1 MKKVNKRSKKD
12 NATKT
17 KLQAVGAETFGDKTK
32 RFLKRNYIYI
42 IMGLLVVARIGL
54 GYAMGGWYG
63 ISETYDDVA
72 MMQGLSLKRLIEPT
86 NLALIKDLSFSLFL
100 GFGAIS
106 GLPYTVVLSGFW
118 ALTALVAWLLT
129 GKVTKNKW
137 VRLFVFAYVLF
148 LPIAFTS
155 WGGLRIYRNAIIAPC
170 IILTFCLALILVIN
184 LVRQEKMK
192 KTIWTAVFT
201 GISFAFTYFLKED
214 GLWLKA
220 CMLVILLV
228 CLGIIGYRLF
238 KKKVKG
244 KFEIKKAVSWAL
256 VCLIPFAVLFVWDNV
271 YKGVNYAF
279 FGVYEVNTRTEG
291 ELGKFVENIYKIDSP
306 NRSEVVWAPYDAIEK
321 AFEVSPT
328 LAAHP
333 ELLDEIM
340 NTGWNEGGIKE
351 NPIKYDFLGWVMR
364 SELADASLW
373 TSEKDVNDMFKQVN
387 IELEQA
393 FKDGVLKKAEG
404 RLQLLAST
412 GGYSLEEI
420 MNSNLLEQVRMSF
433 EDANW
438 FLNYTIGFGDTEL
451 AYGTKG
457 LEWDYTKVNKVLHMD
472 GDINVTEGRE
482 VPVAVVNVIMVV
494 YRVVNTGLLIVTIV
508 LPIWLIIKLFRTKE
522 RKQYVRDDGMAI
534 CCATVGL
541 AFLGVTLVYSFAT
554 AWFFIMPLDEAAY
567 FTDGFVFYRVG
578 VPGLLTM
585 AYLPMAV
592 GCSIISVWQKKKVQ
606 KNTSVRLK
614 KN

>member
-12 NATKT
+12 SATKT

-137 VRLFVFAYVLF
+137 VRLFVFSYVLF

-170 IILTFCLALILVIN
+170 IILTFCLALMLVID

-192 KTIWTAVFT
+192 RTIWTAIFA

-228 CLGIIGYRLF
+228 SLGIIGYRLF

-244 KFEIKKAVSWAL
+244 KFEIKKAFSWTL
-256 VCLIPFAVLFVWDNV
+256 VCLIPFVVLFVWDNV
-271 YKGVNYAF
+271 YRGVNYAF
-279 FGVYEVNTRTEG
+279 FGVYEINTRTEG

-306 NRSEVVWAPYDAIEK
+306 NRSEIVWAPYDAIEK

-328 LAAHP
+328 LAAQP
-333 ELLDEIM
+333 KLLDEIL

-364 SELADASLW
+364 SELVDAGLW
-373 TSEKDVNDMFKQVN
+373 TSEKDVSDMFKQVN
-387 IELEQA
+387 NELEQA
-393 FKDGVLKKAEG
+393 FKDGTLKKAEG
-404 RLQLLAST
+404 RIQLLAST
-412 GGYSLEEI
+412 GGYTLEE
-420 MNSNLLEQVRMSF
+420 MLGSDLADQVFMSLGDSIWMTNYDVGF
-433 EDANW
+433 SDEDV
-438 FLNYTIGFGDTEL
+438 Y
-451 AYGTKG
+451 YGTKG
-457 LEWDYTKVNKVLHMD
+457 VDHDYTKINKVLHMNND
-472 GDINVTEGRE
+472 VNVASGTKREVSKGVGKMMFWVYRIANVTIMLL
-482 VPVAVVNVIMVV
+482 VVGYSVYIMIK
-494 YRVVNTGLLIVTIV
+494 IVKTKGKYV
-508 LPIWLIIKLFRTKE
+508 GKNKLTLACFLVG
-522 RKQYVRDDGMAI
+522 YAFFGIAI
-534 CCATVGL
+534 
-541 AFLGVTLVYSFAT
+541 VYSFAT
-554 AWFFIMPLDEAAY
+554 AWFFISPRGSIGYLPHV
-567 FTDGFVFYRVG
+567 FVFYRVG
-578 VPGLLTM
+578 VFGLTTM
-585 AYLPMAV
+585 SL
-592 GCSIISVWQKKKVQ
+592 ISV
-606 KNTSVRLK
+606 SVGVFRLICGK
-614 KN
+614 GKINQESVV